1 MTVTNEE
8 LVQKAVITAEDAL
21 STTGK
26 LNPKQADRFLDYV
39 VDETVLK
46 NNARIHRFRNE
57 VMELNKVGIG
67 RRVTLAKQEGVD
79 PGVRM
84 GVSMDK
90 IQLQPKTV
98 IVPVEVSDEFGEINL
113 EGPSLQDRLMR
124 MFAAQM
130 ANDLE
135 EFYLMGNTLGAAQL
149 QSDLIPDGSTTQYIK
164 DSFLGLG
171 DGLQV
176 RANDGHTIDAEGANI
191 GLSIFG
197 ALLRALPTKFRRDKK
212 NLRFYMSPDLA
223 QLYLEKLSTR
233 NTKTGDDA
241 VTGGVAYPFGVP
253 IVEVPLWP
261 LNPLTV
267 EHVTLNGT
275 TAVSL
280 ESQNI
285 SNVRVLPANLGK
297 VPTDAYIETTD
308 YVVDTSLGT
317 IARTGAGAI
326 GDGDT
331 VKVTYDAAPQI
342 ICTHRNNFL
351 VAIGR
356 DLRME
361 KDRDIY
367 KGTNQF
373 VITAKVDVNI
383 EHTDALSK
391 AINVGDAV

>member
-67 RRVTLAKQEGVD
+67 RRVTLAKQEGID